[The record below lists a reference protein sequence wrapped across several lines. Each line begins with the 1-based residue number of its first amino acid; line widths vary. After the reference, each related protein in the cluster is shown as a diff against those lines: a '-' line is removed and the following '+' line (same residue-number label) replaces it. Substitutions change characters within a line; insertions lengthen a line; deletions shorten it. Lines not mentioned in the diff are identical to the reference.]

1 MAPQLGLISCSSF
14 HRELLACQSS
24 PDFRDVR
31 FVTLSTRCDNA
42 DASWPGLGEAV
53 SGCRRD
59 GCAVAVIGGYC
70 LTGPVKDL
78 GLDGTCR
85 LHQKGQCFEWMADKE
100 VLERS
105 LQGGAMLLLPGWLA
119 EWEAH
124 IEERWPGDPKA
135 AQAYFREAA
144 RKIVLLDTGVHPG
157 VDRQLKAFCR
167 FLRLPGE
174 TLACG
179 LDLFRLGLARVVLT
193 WRLDNEKEEAEDR
206 LAAVNRQVSEL
217 ARIGPLLGAVTQ
229 VRSLE
234 DAQAGVA
241 ELFRV
246 LFPSR
251 ESVFRPVE
259 SFAGRPAAEGS
270 PLDRIVTLNADCAWS
285 EDRRTV
291 HLKIAHDRHLFGVLE
306 LRGMAGQER
315 HGADLDLALS
325 LARIAGL
332 SLASVRAAQALAA
345 ERERAASAEAALTAG
360 EEKMTQIF
368 SYPLGIY
375 RTTPQGQILDA
386 APTLVRMLGYP
397 DLTSLKAVN
406 FWDFHH
412 NPRDRESWQAVLE
425 SSTMVEIFETQL
437 RRKDGALFWAK
448 DSTRAARDSRGKV
461 LFYDG
466 VIEDITRKKQ
476 IEDDHS
482 WDLQLRKAVSE
493 VSERLLSPTPIEVL
507 SGVVLE
513 NARRLTSSA
522 TAFVGHIDER
532 TGGLV
537 AAALTPEARELLGA
551 QNAVDGPLHEGSG
564 MWRWVLEKQKP
575 ILTNMT
581 SLDPRYTGMPD
592 WHFPVRQFLAVPAI
606 MSGAIVGLI
615 VVANGAIPYVERDLQ
630 AVERLAT
637 LYAIAVHR
645 TRTENE
651 LRDLSL
657 FDELTKIYNR
667 RGFLALAEQQIKVA
681 HRTKKEMALFYADL
695 DDLKK
700 INDNFGHEEGDA
712 ALIEA
717 AAVLK
722 EAFRDSDII
731 ARLGG
736 DEFVVLAIDVA
747 EGRTAA
753 LARRLRD
760 MVQAKNA
767 RPEAAYPVS
776 FSLGIAP
783 YDPDR
788 PCSIQELLAQ
798 ADRKMYQ
805 DKAAR
810 KSLVAEA

>member
-1 MAPQLGLISCSSF
+1 
-14 HRELLACQSS
+14 
-24 PDFRDVR
+24 
-31 FVTLSTRCDNA
+31 
-42 DASWPGLGEAV
+42 
-53 SGCRRD
+53 
-59 GCAVAVIGGYC
+59 
-70 LTGPVKDL
+70 
-78 GLDGTCR
+78 
-85 LHQKGQCFEWMADKE
+85 
-100 VLERS
+100 
-105 LQGGAMLLLPGWLA
+105 
-119 EWEAH
+119 
-124 IEERWPGDPKA
+124 
-135 AQAYFREAA
+135 
-144 RKIVLLDTGVHPG
+144 
-157 VDRQLKAFCR
+157 
-167 FLRLPGE
+167 
-174 TLACG
+174 
-179 LDLFRLGLARVVLT
+179 
-193 WRLDNEKEEAEDR
+193 
-206 LAAVNRQVSEL
+206 
-217 ARIGPLLGAVTQ
+217 
-229 VRSLE
+229 
-234 DAQAGVA
+234 
-241 ELFRV
+241 
-246 LFPSR
+246 
-251 ESVFRPVE
+251 
-259 SFAGRPAAEGS
+259 
-270 PLDRIVTLNADCAWS
+270 
-285 EDRRTV
+285 
-291 HLKIAHDRHLFGVLE
+291 
-306 LRGMAGQER
+306 
-315 HGADLDLALS
+315 
-325 LARIAGL
+325 
-332 SLASVRAAQALAA
+332 
-345 ERERAASAEAALTAG
+345 
-360 EEKMTQIF
+360 
-368 SYPLGIY
+368 
-375 RTTPQGQILDA
+375 
-386 APTLVRMLGYP
+386 
-397 DLTSLKAVN
+397 
-406 FWDFHH
+406 
-412 NPRDRESWQAVLE
+412 
-425 SSTMVEIFETQL
+425 MVEIFETQL

-551 QNAVDGPLHEGSG
+551 QNAVDSPLHEGSG

>member
-1 MAPQLGLISCSSF
+1 MANKLGLIGCSSF
-14 HRELLACQSS
+14 HREFLACQSS

-31 FVTLSTRCDNA
+31 FVPLGTRCDLT
-42 DASWPGLGEAV
+42 DAAWTGLGEALN
-53 SGCRRD
+53 GCRAD
-59 GCAVAVIGGYC
+59 GCAVAVLGGYC
-70 LTGPVKDL
+70 LTRPVKA
-78 GLDGTCR
+78 LDIDGSCR
-85 LHQKGQCFEWMADKE
+85 LHQKGQCVEWLADRE
-100 VLERS
+100 VLES
-105 LQGGAMLLLPGWLA
+105 FLQNGAALLLPGWLSD
-119 EWEAH
+119 WEAH

-135 AQAYFREAA
+135 AQTHFREAA

-157 VDRQLKAFCR
+157 IDRQLKAFSK

-179 LDLFRLGLARVVLT
+179 LDLFKLGLARIVLS
-193 WRLDNEKEEAEDR
+193 WRLDGEKEGAKER
-206 LAAVNRQVSEL
+206 LAAVNRQVSDL

-229 VRSLE
+229 GRSLE
-234 DAQAGVA
+234 DAQAGVQ
-241 ELFRV
+241 ELFRI
-246 LFPSR
+246 LLPSL
-251 ESVFRPVE
+251 ESVFRPAE

-285 EDRRTV
+285 EDRRTI

-306 LRGMAGQER
+306 LRGFSGQDR
-315 HGADLDLALS
+315 HGPDLDLALS

-332 SLASVRAAQALAA
+332 ALASVRTALALA
-345 ERERAASAEAALTAG
+345 TERERAASAEAALAAG
-360 EEKMTQIF
+360 EEKMTKIF

-397 DLTSLKAVN
+397 DLAALKAVN
-406 FWDFHH
+406 FWDLHH

-425 SSTMVEIFETQL
+425 SSDMIEIFETQL
-437 RRKDGALFWAK
+437 RRKDGTLLWAK
-448 DSTRAARDSRGKV
+448 DSTQAARDSRGKV

-476 IEDDHS
+476 MEEDHS
-482 WDLQLRKAVSE
+482 WDLQLRIAVSE

-507 SGVVLE
+507 SAIVME

-522 TAFVGHIDER
+522 TAFVGHVDER

-551 QNAVDGPLHEGSG
+551 RGAAEAPLHEGSG

-581 SLDPRYTGMPD
+581 SLDPRHTGMPD

-606 MSGAIVGLI
+606 MSGTIVGLI
-615 VVANGAIPYVERDLQ
+615 AVANGAIPYVERDLQ
-630 AVERLAT
+630 AIERLAA
-637 LYAIAVHR
+637 LYAIAVQR

-651 LRDLSL
+651 LRELSL
-657 FDELTKIYNR
+657 FDELTRIYNR
-667 RGFLALAEQQIKVA
+667 RGFLALAEQQIKIA
-681 HRTKKEMALFYADL
+681 HRTQKEMALFYADL

-700 INDNFGHEEGDA
+700 INDKFGHKEGDA

-717 AAVLK
+717 AGLLK

-747 EGRTAA
+747 QGRTAV

-760 MVQAKNA
+760 LVEARNS

-783 YDPDR
+783 YTPDR

-805 DKAAR
+805 DKTAR